1 MEKKEKKALI
11 ILGIIFIILMIL
23 FNISI
28 DADVE
33 SCISSGVDA
42 NICEELRR

>member
-11 ILGIIFIILMIL
+11 ILGIILIILL
-23 FNISI
+23 TLYNRSI
-28 DADVE
+28 NADVE
-33 SCISSGVDA
+33 SCISSGIDA